1 MFPVSDHTAEKVQH
15 DINAILNA
23 IAQWLSKIKLELPK
37 AKPEAELP
45 PVQWNAELE
54 QESVI
59 DLEVLPELQTLSGY
73 DLERLEGNSP
83 FLLAPVQFQI
93 GTTQIAGF
101 LPEIREQLEQLPPE
115 QIAAFRQ
122 AIQQPTGTKESGEAV
137 DIQVEGVT
145 VLHRNERGQMEVNE
159 LQPLL
164 ETDLSQAKEAK
175 NVAYLGAPN
184 QRTIEVQTISREF
197 IADHPE
203 YPHVKLRPVAEVEAL
218 TGQQTGDSSTIHDQV
233 IQQAPS
239 ILMTVDDQ
247 GHVKPGSYL
256 REPVEA
262 TEDEVEASTETDQ
275 RQTLIPEAIAVVERL
290 KTHFAKTGS
299 QELICSD
306 YTFRSEGDR
315 LHVIPNDNP
324 EQVVTIQGDRIHP
337 AVRSEQYQE
346 LMQRFTSAYEQIQVC
361 PGEED
366 YEYSDEYELE

>member
-1 MFPVSDHTAEKVQH
+1 MFPVSEHTAEKVQH

-23 IAQWLSKIKLELPK
+23 IAQWLSKIKLELPQS
-37 AKPEAELP
+37 KPEAELP

-54 QESVI
+54 QEPVI
-59 DLEVLPELQTLSGY
+59 DLEVLPELQALSGH
-73 DLERLEGNSP
+73 DLERLEGTNP
-83 FLLAPVQFQI
+83 LLLAPVQLQI

-122 AIQQPTGTKESGEAV
+122 TIQQPAGTKESGEAV
-137 DIQVEGVT
+137 DIQVGGDT
-145 VLHRNERGQMEVNE
+145 VLHRNEWGQMEVNE

-203 YPHVKLRPVAEVEAL
+203 YPHVELRPVSEVEAL
-218 TGQQTGDSSTIHDQV
+218 SGQQLGDSSTIHDQV

-239 ILMTVDDQ
+239 ILVTVDDQ

-262 TEDEVEASTETDQ
+262 TEDEVEASAESEQ
-275 RQTLIPEAIAVVERL
+275 RQPLTPEAIAVVGRL
-290 KTHFAKTGS
+290 QNHFTKTDS

-306 YTFRSEGDR
+306 YTFKLEGDR

-324 EQVVTIQGDRIHP
+324 EQIVTIQGDRINP
-337 AVRSEQYQE
+337 AIRSEQYQE
-346 LMQRFTSAYEQIQVC
+346 LMQRFTHAYEQIHVY
-361 PGEED
+361 PSEEHF
-366 YEYSDEYELE
+366 EHSDEYELE